1 MLTERPTLASGLP
14 PASAGGSAG
23 VLTGVAGALA
33 LLLTGGTAA
42 WPGALAL
49 TAFAGAL
56 CVWERQHCAARHRE
70 VTQAAQAVIALHDK
84 TALEAYLASL
94 QQLTHSAL
102 GRWSSHIDISRQQTE
117 SAVTS
122 LGQEFDGILDRLRN
136 ALQASRAATGGSDSE
151 HGGNGIVSVIDQARN
166 ELGIILTA
174 LNGALAEKQA
184 MLQSVA
190 RLVQVTDDLKRM
202 AGEVGEIAKQTN
214 LLALNAAI
222 EAARAG
228 EAGRGFAVVADEVRK
243 LSDLSG
249 KTGRSISEK
258 VETAHHAMAD
268 ALSAADRMSQS
279 DQALVSNSEAA
290 IGRVLDGFNSA
301 ALGMVDSSR
310 SLEED
315 GAVVQRRVEE
325 VIVHLQFQ
333 DRVSQILAAVGADM
347 ARLTTRIADDDQ
359 LAKNGGTPSPIDV
372 ATWISELE
380 KTYTTLEQHASA
392 SASAGAADSAEITF
406 F

>member
-1 MLTERPTLASGLP
+1 MLTERPALASG
-14 PASAGGSAG
+14 STGGSAG
-23 VLTGVAGALA
+23 ALTGLAGAVA

-42 WPGALAL
+42 WLAAL
-49 TAFAGAL
+49 TLIAFAGAL
-56 CVWERQHCAARHRE
+56 CVWERRHCAAKQRE
-70 VTQAAQAVIALHDK
+70 VTQAAEATIALHDK

-94 QQLTHSAL
+94 QQLTQSAL
-102 GRWSSHIDISRQQTE
+102 GRWSSHIDISREQTE

-122 LGQEFDGILDRLRN
+122 LGQEFDGILERLRN
-136 ALQASRAATGGSDSE
+136 ALQASRAATGGEDSE
-151 HGGNGIVSVIDQARN
+151 HGGNGLVAVIDQARS
-166 ELGIILTA
+166 ELGVILTA

-184 MLQSVA
+184 MLQSVT

-202 AGEVGEIAKQTN
+202 AGQVGEIAKQTN

-258 VETAHHAMAD
+258 VETAHQAMAD

-290 IGRVLDGFNSA
+290 IGRVLEGFNSA

-325 VIVHLQFQ
+325 VIFHLQFQ

-347 ARLTTRIADDDQ
+347 ARLIARIADDDQ
-359 LAKNGGTPSPIDV
+359 LTKNGNTPSPIDV
-372 ATWISELE
+372 ASWISELE
-380 KTYTTLEQHASA
+380 RTYTTLEQHANTSA
-392 SASAGAADSAEITF
+392 STGTSGSAEITF